1 MTETLAMPAVA
12 ASDVAPAPLLEVRDV
27 HKDYLVSSGFFGQN
41 KQTLHALDGVSLQL
55 AAGKTMGVVGESGCG
70 KSTLA
75 KVIVMLEP
83 PTEGQVLFE
92 GRDIYALRGAELK
105 EYRRQVQFIFQDP
118 YSSLPVRMSVG
129 TILTEPLAIHGIGT
143 PAERV
148 ERARQLLA
156 LVGLAESDLK
166 RYPHMFSG
174 GQRQRICIARA
185 LALEPR
191 LLICD
196 EPVSALDVS
205 IQAQILRLLG
215 DLQQQLKLT
224 YMIISHDLRVIKYMC
239 DELAVMYLG
248 RVVETGDAAEIYR
261 APLHPYTSALVRS
274 IPSHGDI
281 RRRGN
286 RFSFLQGEVPS
297 PLKAPSGCHFHPR
310 CPLRAQLGPAE
321 ARRCSDEVPALRRIS
336 PQHATACHFAERMG

>member
-1 MTETLAMPAVA
+1 MAESLRADERVGEMTN
-12 ASDVAPAPLLEVRDV
+12 PLLEVRGV
-27 HKDYLVSSGFFGQN
+27 TKMYQVSSGFFGQN
-41 KQTLHALDGVSLQL
+41 KHPLKALDNVTLQL
-55 AAGKTMGVVGESGCG
+55 SEGRTLGVVGESGCG

-75 KVIVMLEP
+75 KAIVMLEP
-83 PTEGQVLFE
+83 PTQGSVYFE
-92 GRDIYALRGAELK
+92 GHDIYALQGDALK
-105 EYRRQVQFIFQDP
+105 DYRRQAQFIFQDP
-118 YSSLPVRMSVG
+118 YSSLPERMSVG

-143 PAERV
+143 PQKRM
-148 ERARQLLA
+148 ERASQLLG
-156 LVGLAESDLK
+156 LVGLDQKDLK

-205 IQAQILRLLG
+205 IQAQILRLLT
-215 DLQQQLKLT
+215 DLQNQLKLT

-248 RVVETGDAAEIYR
+248 RVVETGDANGIYQK
-261 APLHPYTSALVRS
+261 PLHPYTSALVRS
-274 IPSHGDI
+274 IPSHDI
-281 RRRGN
+281 RRRGT

-297 PLKAPSGCHFHPR
+297 PLSAPSGCHFHPR
-310 CPLRAQLGPAE
+310 CPLRAQLGAE
-321 ARRCSDEVPALRRIS
+321 SAARCADETPALRLVAA
-336 PQHATACHFAERMG
+336 QHASACHFAEKLG